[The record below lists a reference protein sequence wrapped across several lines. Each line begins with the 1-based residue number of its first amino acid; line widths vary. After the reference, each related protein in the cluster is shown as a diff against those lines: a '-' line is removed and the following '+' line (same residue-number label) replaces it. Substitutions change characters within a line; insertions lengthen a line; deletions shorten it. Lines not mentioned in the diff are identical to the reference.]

1 MPVPES
7 PGQTSNDKTTD
18 RPGIVH
24 AHTKIDLPFSWRWKI
39 YFHNLVVLSKLTCA
53 NLHGPYEGCSVAG
66 DGHGASDPPREDE
79 TPVERHER
87 GDHSK
92 HAHCHLMMIKSLP
105 QICLMVAT
113 HRSSPDCSLP
123 AESVRDKSRAERTQ
137 SKAWRKHLQWDQIS
151 LSYRNF
157 MAKRTQ
163 RL

>member
-1 MPVPES
+1 MPISES

-18 RPGIVH
+18 RPRIVH
-24 AHTKIDLPFSWRWKI
+24 THTKIDLPFSWKRKI
-39 YFHNLVVLSKLTCA
+39 KSYHLVIKSKLTRA
-53 NLHGPYEGCSVAG
+53 NLHGPNEGCSVAG

-105 QICLMVAT
+105 QICKMVAT

-123 AESVRDKSRAERTQ
+123 AESVRHESRAERAKC
-137 SKAWRKHLQWDQIS
+137 KACKKTS
-151 LSYRNF
+151 SVNS
-157 MAKRTQ
+157 
-163 RL
+163 